1 MTEAESSQVGVEAL
15 QAVSGANREAK
26 AYAYLYAAFK
36 RTEVSENPVRDALD
50 CFIPFVTPYLTSIQG
65 KQVTLDG
72 VQEYLKEN
80 FGFEV
85 PLYAVEQMLP
95 ELQGAGLISFEKP
108 LKIYKAIGG
117 NQKEYQVSRDEIET
131 DFDAI
136 EASLGSYAKSV
147 GFIDQPPSGS
157 WGNALVG
164 FLRAS
169 TDETPLKIKKIKG
182 VLLEPKKVE
191 IAIVGGYLRRLSMED
206 KVEFN
211 RIVNVFMGVLVE
223 EFIASVSEISQPV
236 AGHNVIAFID
246 TAILLR
252 LLGCSGHL
260 HRTATEELIRYLQDT
275 GFQTYFLPGNEA
287 EVAGI
292 LDAVIFTK
300 DSGREL
306 EGETADAIA
315 SGEVGIAEIRALKG
329 AFPEALA
336 KKNVFASDRLSEIES
351 VNARHQIDETGF
363 SEFLKQESQKR
374 GRLYGF
380 QNRENDSGYLGTVM
394 RVRAGTRSRDVF
406 ASKCIFVTSNKFL
419 ASSARR
425 FLILKKDIHPQ
436 HCPPMMS
443 VGQIATITWLLKD
456 QKLAPEKA
464 GKELLANCYA
474 AVRPDQQWFKDFREG
489 MEKSGA
495 LSDDNSDGNAML
507 LQAARRIAQ
516 EESFSEAAVVRE
528 LNMAEILQK
537 AQNEI
542 DHAEQRR
549 NDDAEKERR
558 DLMEEAQRAKQV
570 AVTKA
575 VQEAK
580 SEFQQQRR
588 KIAESRAWRIISILK
603 LLLLLMTV
611 AALIIVIWSQ
621 IYDEPSKEIW
631 WALVVLAILDVVA
644 LSDLFGFKF
653 ARNITSSVNGKL
665 ADLLQKL

>member
-1 MTEAESSQVGVEAL
+1 MADEESKKVGVEAL

-36 RTEVSENPVRDALD
+36 RTEVSKNPIRDALD
-50 CFIPFVTPYLTSIQG
+50 CFIPFVTPYLNSIQG

-72 VQEYLKEN
+72 IQEYLRDTY
-80 FGFEV
+80 GFEI

-95 ELQGAGLISFEKP
+95 ELDGSGLVSFERS

-131 DFDAI
+131 DFNAI
-136 EASLGSYAKSV
+136 EENLSSHAKRLG
-147 GFIDQPPSGS
+147 FNDEPPSGN
-157 WGNALVG
+157 WGNALIG

-169 TDETPLKIKKIKG
+169 IEETPLKITKIKG

-191 IAIVGGYLRRLSMED
+191 IAIVGGYLRRLHHEREL
-206 KVEFN
+206 EFN
-211 RIVNVFMGVLVE
+211 RIVNVFMGILVE
-223 EFIASVSEISQPV
+223 EFITSVSEVSQPV
-236 AGHNVIAFID
+236 VGKNVIAFID

-275 GFQTYFLPGNEA
+275 GFQTYFLPGNET

-315 SGEVGIAEIRALKG
+315 SGEVSISDIRSLKG
-329 AFPEALA
+329 TFPEALA
-336 KKNVFASDRLSEIES
+336 KKNVFASDNLSDIES
-351 VNARHQIDETGF
+351 SNARHQIDELGF

-374 GRLYGF
+374 GRLYGH

-394 RVRAGTRSRDVF
+394 RVRAGTRSRDIF

-419 ASSARR
+419 ASSARK
-425 FLILKKDIHPQ
+425 FLVIKKDIQPQ

-443 VGQIATITWLLKD
+443 VGQVATITWLLKD

-464 GKELLANCYA
+464 GRELLANCYA
-474 AVRPDQQWFKDFREG
+474 AIRPDQQWFKDFREG

-495 LSDDNSDGNAML
+495 LSDDASNGNAVM

-537 AQNEI
+537 AQKEI
-542 DHAEQRR
+542 VRAEEQR
-549 NDDAEKERR
+549 NSEAEKEREELLEASQKVTR
-558 DLMEEAQRAKQV
+558 D
-570 AVTKA
+570 AVEKA
-575 VQEAK
+575 VQDVK
-580 SEFQQQRR
+580 SDLRMHRR
-588 KIAESRAWRIISILK
+588 EVAERRAQKFVSILK
-603 LLLLLMTV
+603 ILLFIVTIV
-611 AALIIVIWSQ
+611 AL
-621 IYDEPSKEIW
+621 
-631 WALVVLAILDVVA
+631 ALVVLSQVFDKSSNEILWALVALAVVDFFA
-644 LSDLFGFKF
+644 LSDLLGYKF
-653 ARNITSSVNGKL
+653 ARKMVSHLTKKI
-665 ADLLQKL
+665 ADLLDKL